1 MMWWDYGSSGPWYGM
16 IFGPLMMLGFIVLTV
31 LIVAWALRAAGFVR
45 QPDPQAKTALDV
57 LKERFAR
64 GEIDPADYEARRKL
78 LADS

>member
-1 MMWWDYGSSGPWYGM
+1 MMWWDYGTQGPWYGM
-16 IFGPLMMLGFIVLTV
+16 IFGPLLMLGFIVLAV
-31 LIVAWALRAAGFVR
+31 LVVAWALRAAGFAR
-45 QPDPQAKTALDV
+45 QPDPPSKTALDV

>member
-1 MMWWDYGSSGPWYGM
+1 MMWWDYGTPAPWFGMVLGPV
-16 IFGPLMMLGFIVLTV
+16 MMLGFIVLAALT
-31 LIVAWALRAAGFVR
+31 VAWVLRAAGFAR
-45 QPDPQAKTALDV
+45 QPDPPAKSALDV